1 MIMEFITGLEKTCA
15 ALDTIFRAA
24 KKVDTALA
32 DDGKISLAEGFGIAL
47 SGVGLIS
54 VFKNI
59 GEILLELKAVTP
71 EKMEELIEFFK
82 AAFDLKNDEAEMMV
96 EQGVEVLARLA
107 LVVFAQR
114 IIDENA
120 PKPA

>member
-1 MIMEFITGLEKTCA
+1 MTFIVGLEKTCA
-15 ALDTIFRAA
+15 ALNAIFNAA

-32 DDGKISLAEGFGIAL
+32 DDGKISLGEGFGIAL

-54 VFKNI
+54 IFKNI
-59 GEILLELKAVTP
+59 GEILIELKTITP
-71 EKMEELIEFFK
+71 EKMGELIAFFK
-82 AAFDLKNDEAEMMV
+82 DAFDLKNDEAEMMV

-107 LVVFAQR
+107 LVVFTQR
-114 IIDENA
+114 VLDENL